1 MSEIVPLRD
10 QARKVN
16 GAFVDA
22 ATLADGATLKAD
34 VVVVGSGAGG
44 AVVASEL
51 QRAGFDVL
59 VLEEGGHHTRADFKM
74 REDIN
79 YPMLYQES
87 GARAT
92 KDLGMTILQ
101 GRAVGGSTVVN
112 YTTSFRTPPRVYD
125 HWKKAHAVGEISV
138 AELAPHWDAVEE
150 RLHIEK
156 VPYEQT
162 NRNNR
167 TLYDGAKAL
176 GLAVDTTS
184 RNVKRCMQSG
194 YCGMGC
200 PVDAKQSMLVTYLP
214 DAVERGARV
223 VSRCRV
229 DKLVVSGGSV
239 ARAECSVIGDDGYN
253 PSGKKLV
260 IEGRRFVLAAGGI
273 GSPSILIR
281 SGLGGGMVGRRTF
294 FHPVHGVF
302 AHYKEPVEPYYG
314 APQSV
319 ASHAHSDRGDA
330 VGVFYEAAPMH
341 PMLAAVATAGFGVYH
356 RELMEKLPFLAAHIA
371 LAIDGFHESEEGGTV
386 TVRPSGAPLVDYV
399 TPTRVREALREGVRW
414 LAKINFAAGAYQVGF
429 GEYPMLML
437 KSDRDVSMLDR
448 YDMGKQPLFSAH
460 VMGGCK
466 MGDDPKT
473 SVVRSKDLR
482 HHTLANLHVVDGS
495 VFPTSLGVN
504 PQESIYGL
512 ARLIASRLV
521 QTWKA

>member
-1 MSEIVPLRD
+1 MSEPG
-10 QARKVN
+10 KP
-16 GAFVDA
+16 GAFIDA
-22 ATLADGATLKAD
+22 GTLADGATLQAD
-34 VVVVGSGAGG
+34 VVVIGSGAGG
-44 AVVASEL
+44 AVAACEL
-51 QRAGFDVL
+51 ARAGFDVL

-92 KDLGMTILQ
+92 KDLGITILQ

-112 YTTSFRTPPRVYD
+112 YTTCFRTPPHVLD
-125 HWKKAHAVGEISV
+125 HWQKVHAVGDISI
-138 AELAPHWDAVEE
+138 ADLSPHWDAVEE

-156 VPYEQT
+156 VDYQAT

-176 GLAVDTTS
+176 GLQVDTTR
-184 RNVKRCMQSG
+184 RNVNRCMQSG

-200 PVDAKQSMLVTYLP
+200 PVDAKQSMLITYLP

-229 DKLVVSGGSV
+229 DKLVVAAGGV
-239 ARAECSVIGDDGYN
+239 ERAECSVIGDDGYN
-253 PSGKKLV
+253 PSGRRLTV
-260 IEGRRFVLAAGGI
+260 AARRFILAAGGI

-281 SGLGGGMVGRRTF
+281 SGLGGGLVGRRTF
-294 FHPVHGVF
+294 FHPVAGV
-302 AHYKEPVEPYYG
+302 AAYYKEPIEPYYG

-319 ASHAHSDRGDA
+319 ASHAHADRGDD
-330 VGVFYEAAPMH
+330 VGLFYEVAPMH
-341 PMLAAVATAGFGVYH
+341 PMLATVATAGFGALH
-356 RELMEKLPFLAAHIA
+356 RKMMQKLPYLASHIA
-371 LAIDGFHESEEGGTV
+371 LAIDGFHPSEQGGTV

-399 TPTRVREALREGVRW
+399 TPLRVREALREGLRW
-414 LAKINFAAGAYQVGF
+414 LVKINFAAGAYEVAL
-429 GEYPMLML
+429 GEFPMLL
-437 KSDRDVSMLDR
+437 LRSDRDVARLDD

-460 VMGGCK
+460 VMGGCM
-466 MGDDPKT
+466 MGDDPKR

-482 HHTLANLHVVDGS
+482 HHTLENLHVVDGS

-512 ARLIASRLV
+512 ARLISSRLA
-521 QTWKA
+521 QSWKS

>member
-1 MSEIVPLRD
+1 MSEALPLHAD
-10 QARKVN
+10 KKP
-16 GAFVDA
+16 GAFIDA
-22 ATLADGATLKAD
+22 STLADGATLKAD
-34 VVVVGSGAGG
+34 VVVIGSGAGG
-44 AVVASEL
+44 AVTAAEL
-51 QRAGFDVL
+51 QRAGFEVL

-74 REDIN
+74 REDVN

-92 KDLGMTILQ
+92 KDTGMTILQ

-125 HWKKAHAVGEISV
+125 HWKQHHAVGEIGIADLS
-138 AELAPHWDAVEE
+138 PHWDAVEQ
-150 RLHIEK
+150 RLSIEK
-156 VPYEQT
+156 VPYEAT

-176 GLAVDTTS
+176 GLQVDTTK

-200 PVDAKQSMLVTYLP
+200 PVDAKQSMLITYLP
-214 DAVERGARV
+214 DAVAGGARV
-223 VSRCRV
+223 VSRCRI
-229 DKLVVSGGSV
+229 DKLVVEGGSV
-239 ARAECSVIGDDGYN
+239 KRAECSVIGDDGYN
-253 PSGKKLV
+253 PSGKKLTV
-260 IEGRRFVLAAGGI
+260 EARRFVLSAGGI
-273 GSPSILIR
+273 GSPSVLIR

-294 FHPVHGVF
+294 LHPVMGVF
-302 AHYKEPVEPYYG
+302 AHYKDPIEPYYG

-319 ASHAHSDRGDA
+319 ASHAHADRGDE
-330 VGVFYEAAPMH
+330 VGLFYEAAPMH
-341 PMLAAVATAGFGVYH
+341 PMLAAVATAGYGALH
-356 RELMEKLPFLAAHIA
+356 QQMMAKLPFMTAHVA
-371 LAIDGFHESEEGGTV
+371 LAIDGFHPSEDGGTV

-399 TPTRVREALREGVRW
+399 TPPRVREALREGLKW
-414 LAKINFAAGAYQVGF
+414 LTKINFAAGAYEVGI
-429 GEYPMLML
+429 GELPLL
-437 KSDRDVSMLDR
+437 LLRSDKDVSMLDR
-448 YDMGKQPLFSAH
+448 YDMGRQPLFSAH

-482 HHTLANLHVVDGS
+482 HHTIENLHVVDGS

-512 ARLIASRLV
+512 ARLISSRLS
-521 QTWKA
+521 QSWKS